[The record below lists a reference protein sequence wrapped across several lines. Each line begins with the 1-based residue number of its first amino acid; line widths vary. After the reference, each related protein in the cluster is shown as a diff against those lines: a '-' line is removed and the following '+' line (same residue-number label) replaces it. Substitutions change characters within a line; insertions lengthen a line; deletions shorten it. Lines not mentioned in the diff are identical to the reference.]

1 MQAEEEV
8 FRKADVD
15 RVKAADSAREAEES
29 GMRGTEQE
37 RKSTS
42 DSGVKKRDAAQVV
55 RDEKAK
61 AYTGPDSVGTAAVA
75 DEQQQQEQ
83 QQQQEEEQEEEG
95 SKSSKAKRASKL
107 SKSKSS
113 VSKGSSGKGSSGKAA
128 TPASAHSKSHK
139 KSGGGN
145 GKHPASAVAFEADK
159 SAPYLKADKEVRRK

>member
-1 MQAEEEV
+1 
-8 FRKADVD
+8 
-15 RVKAADSAREAEES
+15 
-29 GMRGTEQE
+29 MRGTEQE

-42 DSGVKKRDAAQVV
+42 DSGVKERDAAQVV

-75 DEQQQQEQ
+75 DEQQQEEQQEQ
-83 QQQQEEEQEEEG
+83 EEEEG
-95 SKSSKAKRASKL
+95 SKSSKAKRATKL
-107 SKSKSS
+107 SKSKSA
-113 VSKGSSGKGSSGKAA
+113 VSKSSSGKGSSGKPA

-159 SAPYLKADKEVRRK
+159 SAPYVKADKEVRSKQSVVSDARLTRRPQPASSPHPAPDAAPDSAPR